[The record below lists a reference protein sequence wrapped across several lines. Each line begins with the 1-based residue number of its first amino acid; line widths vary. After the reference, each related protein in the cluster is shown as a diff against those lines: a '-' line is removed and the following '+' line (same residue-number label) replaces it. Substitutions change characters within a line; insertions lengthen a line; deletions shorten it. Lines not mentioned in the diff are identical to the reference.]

1 MKREWYPKATVGLV
15 LAFSLGLALSSQWVC
30 GVCVAQAADDSSASA
45 DTTMVPLLPES
56 VPTALLIAGA
66 MIEGGDYQ
74 GAFEQYAFALRHDPK
89 NREILDRTVELALR
103 MGRLKDAI
111 AAVNM
116 GLYVSKGDR
125 DLRVQKTR
133 LLLLGGLTG
142 QALPLSEELGQ
153 EYPDDP
159 EVLSLRVEVLER
171 LGRLKDAVAL
181 QSQRLKENP
190 DDPQLLRSRAALLLR
205 AGSKDEGETILKNLL
220 AKNPQ
225 DEASAQVLVN
235 QYRTDGR
242 ADEAISLLEKLLDQ
256 VSDGETYRRLL
267 ADLYLGQGR
276 NGDACDMLMPLA
288 RDGSLDRHGK
298 VLLTDLLIRQERY
311 DDAWELAQGLVTENE
326 QDGLVLQMVGEIALQ
341 RGELGTAEDTLRRA
355 LQVRP
360 NDPGIMVSLL
370 LAMSRQYPDL
380 SGGHP
385 DPKRHQL
392 PSDAK
397 VQERFNR
404 LLVAAQGN
412 VQAKSFR
419 QNLILGS
426 LLRRAGRS
434 SEAVIPLG
442 RATALQEDNVQA
454 LNELAWAQES
464 AGLYHEACQTLD
476 TLLKL
481 RPHEA
486 NLLNFYGYLLA
497 DQGWELERARTMID
511 EAVKAEPK
519 NPYYLDSLGWVLYRQ
534 GHFEAALGKLIDSA
548 NLIGDDLTVL
558 QHMGQVLLALERY
571 DEAQRILER
580 ALALGGD
587 KDVLNPLIER
597 AKSGGSDAP

>member
-1 MKREWYPKATVGLV
+1 MRLVLGLSLGLV
-15 LAFSLGLALSSQWVC
+15 LSLEC
-30 GVCVAQAADDSSASA
+30 GWKVPAACATDNGSAAADTS
-45 DTTMVPLLPES
+45 MVPLLPES
-56 VPTALLIAGA
+56 VPTALFIAGA
-66 MIEGGDYQ
+66 MIEGGDFE
-74 GAFEQYAFALRHDPK
+74 GALEQYGFALRHDPK
-89 NREILDRTVELALR
+89 NQEILDRTVALALR
-103 MGRLKDAI
+103 MGRLKDAL

-133 LLLLGGLTG
+133 LLLLGGLTD
-142 QALPLSEELGQ
+142 QAFPLSEELGR
-153 EYPDDP
+153 EFPDDP
-159 EVLSLRVEVLER
+159 EILSLRVEVLQR

-181 QSQRLKENP
+181 QSKRLEENP

-205 AGSKDEGETILKNLL
+205 AGSEEEGETILKDLL
-220 AKNPQ
+220 AKDPQ
-225 DEASAQVLVN
+225 DEASAQILVN
-235 QYRTDGR
+235 QYRTDGQ
-242 ADEAISLLEKLLDQ
+242 ADQAITLLEKLLDQ
-256 VSDGETYRRLL
+256 NPDGETYRRLL

-276 NGDACDMLMPLA
+276 NSDACDMLMPLA
-288 RDGSLDRHGK
+288 RDGSLDRHGQI
-298 VLLTDLLIRQERY
+298 LLTDLLIRQERY
-311 DDAWELAQGLVTENE
+311 DDAWELAQGLLTENE
-326 QDGLVLQMVGEIALQ
+326 QDGLVLQMVGEIALE
-341 RGELGTAEDTLRRA
+341 RGELSTAEETLRRA

-360 NDPGIMVSLL
+360 DDPGILVSLL
-370 LAMSRQYPDL
+370 LAMSRHYPDL

-385 DPKRHQL
+385 DANKHQRA
-392 PSDAK
+392 SDTK
-397 VQERFNR
+397 IQERFNR

-442 RATALQEDNVQA
+442 CAAALQEDNVQA

-464 AGLYHEACQTLD
+464 AGLYHAACKTLD
-476 TLLKL
+476 GLLKL

-497 DQGWELERARTMID
+497 DQGWELKRAQSMIE
-511 EAVKAEPK
+511 EAVQAEPK

-534 GHFEAALGKLIDSA
+534 GHYEEALAKLIDSA

-558 QHMGQVLLALERY
+558 LHMGEVLLSLQRY
-571 DEAQRILER
+571 DEARGVLER

-587 KDVLNPLIER
+587 KVVLGPLIER
-597 AKSGGSDAP
+597 AKSGGSDAH